1 MYWKAILAHL
11 GILRRKKRSE
21 VDRGVPWEFK
31 LAAGVGAKDSH
42 KSSWK
47 PISLSIY
54 LYYLYIHIL
63 YILKCVG
70 LPVCMRD
77 GVIFGI
83 P

>member
-1 MYWKAILAHL
+1 M
-11 GILRRKKRSE
+11 LREKKRSE
-21 VDRGVPWEFK
+21 VASVPWKFK

-47 PISLSIY
+47 LISISIY

-63 YILKCVG
+63 YILKSVG

-77 GVIFGI
+77 GDILEMALKGNRL
-83 P
+83 